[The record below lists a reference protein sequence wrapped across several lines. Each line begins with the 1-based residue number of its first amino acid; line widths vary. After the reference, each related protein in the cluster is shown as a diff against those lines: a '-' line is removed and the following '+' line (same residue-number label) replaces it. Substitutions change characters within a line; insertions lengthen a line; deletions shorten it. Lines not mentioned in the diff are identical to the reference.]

1 MLVWSKVLA
10 VALSATLLGFGATAV
25 QAKDHKAQSCPT
37 PQTPQTCPAPVLE
50 KPAPISGPCC
60 QIPEVQQRCPQTGC
74 CLLDQGYVSKE
85 EKKALEKRHDAVKA
99 FHKQQKAI
107 AKANDELDKKYAKEQ
122 RRIDKANA
130 HLNHEVAEF
139 LEVNGPSEAVAEA
152 KAVLPE
158 PEIER
163 AKPIEPEPAPV
174 IEPTP
179 APTVEPTP
187 APTPEISILQVEPT
201 PAPTPTPVE
210 KPKALPKT
218 ASDLSL
224 IGLIGLVSTMTG
236 YVTRFFRS

>member
-1 MLVWSKVLA
+1 MLVWSKALA

-25 QAKDHKAQSCPT
+25 QAKDHKAQSCP
-37 PQTPQTCPAPVLE
+37 TPQTCPAPVLE

-85 EKKALEKRHDAVKA
+85 EKKALKKRHDAVKA

-107 AKANDELDKKYAKEQ
+107 AKANDEIDKKYAKEQ

-152 KAVLPE
+152 KAVQPE

-163 AKPIEPEPAPV
+163 AKPTEPAPV

-179 APTVEPTP
+179 APTVEPT
-187 APTPEISILQVEPT
+187 VEPT
-201 PAPTPTPVE
+201 PAPIPQAAIIEVAPVAPE
-210 KPKALPKT
+210 APKTLPRT
-218 ASDLSL
+218 ASDISL
-224 IGLIGLVSTMTG
+224 IGLVGLVSTMTG
-236 YVTRFFRS
+236 YMTRFFRS

>member
-1 MLVWSKVLA
+1 MLVWSKALA

-37 PQTPQTCPAPVLE
+37 PETPQTCPAPVLE

-60 QIPEVQQRCPQTGC
+60 QIPEVQQRCPATGC
-74 CLLDQGYVSKE
+74 CVLDQGYVSKE
-85 EKKALEKRHDAVKA
+85 EKKALKKRHDAVKA

-107 AKANDELDKKYAKEQ
+107 EKANHELDEKYAKEQ

-139 LEVNGPSEAVAEA
+139 LEVNGPSEAVTEA

-179 APTVEPTP
+179 APTVEPT
-187 APTPEISILQVEPT
+187 VEPT
-201 PAPTPTPVE
+201 PAPIPQAAIIEVAPVAPE
-210 KPKALPKT
+210 APKTLPKT

-224 IGLIGLVSTMTG
+224 IGLVGLVSTMTG
-236 YVTRFFRS
+236 YMTRFFRS

>member
-1 MLVWSKVLA
+1 MLLRSKALA
-10 VALSATLLGFGATAV
+10 VALSASLLGFGATAV
-25 QAKDHKAQSCPT
+25 QAKDHHNAQCPA
-37 PQTPQTCPAPVLE
+37 PQTCPAPVLE
-50 KPAPISGPCC
+50 KPTPVSVPCC
-60 QIPEVQQRCPQTGC
+60 EVPEVQHRCGC
-74 CLLDQGYVSKE
+74 SLDQGYLSKQ
-85 EKKALEKRHDAVKA
+85 EKEAVKRRDDA
-99 FHKQQKAI
+99 AKAWRKQQKAI
-107 AKANDELDKKYAKEQ
+107 AKANKNLEEKYAKEQ
-122 RRIDKANA
+122 RRIDKANE

-152 KAVLPE
+152 APVQPE

-163 AKPIEPEPAPV
+163 AKPTEPAPV
-174 IEPTP
+174 VEPTP

-201 PAPTPTPVE
+201 PAPVE

-236 YVTRFFRS
+236 YMTRFFRS